1 EQQAGRST
9 IAVTSTNAAAQ
20 QINHAVY
27 ERLVDAGV
35 IDPATVTYGRDGDP
49 IAAGAQVATR
59 ENDREL
65 GVANRQTWTVR
76 GVNADGRI
84 TVADPTTGHHR
95 TLDADYVAEHVQL
108 AYAVTGHGA
117 QGMTVDTAHTVLS
130 DEMDAAGAY
139 VGMTRGRTA
148 NVLHVVAVDEQDAR
162 EQFID
167 AFARDS
173 ADRGLDEAR
182 KQVERDMHGILAGNA
197 ATVAAEVDQ
206 LIHDAAKA

>member
-1 EQQAGRST
+1 M
-9 IAVTSTNAAAQ
+9 
-20 QINHAVY
+20 Y

-35 IDPATVTYGRDGDP
+35 IDPATVTHGRDGDP

-95 TLDADYVAEHVQL
+95 TPRRRLRPSMQL

-117 QGMTVDTAHTVLS
+117 QGMTATPR
-130 DEMDAAGAY
+130 
-139 VGMTRGRTA
+139 TRCSPTR
-148 NVLHVVAVDEQDAR
+148 
-162 EQFID
+162 
-167 AFARDS
+167 
-173 ADRGLDEAR
+173 
-182 KQVERDMHGILAGNA
+182 
-197 ATVAAEVDQ
+197 
-206 LIHDAAKA
+206 